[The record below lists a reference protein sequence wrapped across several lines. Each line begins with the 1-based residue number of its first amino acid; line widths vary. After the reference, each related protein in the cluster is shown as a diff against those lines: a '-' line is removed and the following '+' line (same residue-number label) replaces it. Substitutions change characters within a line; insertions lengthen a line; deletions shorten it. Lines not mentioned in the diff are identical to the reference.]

1 MNDDE
6 KILQACRLRDEGEF
20 LAARREFMEI
30 AEHTEDS
37 VTKASTLL
45 YNIPVL
51 AALGEFELAAD
62 HIADVARILE
72 SERKTALHTQDAE
85 QQLRFLE
92 VEFDLKDAYLA
103 WAGGK
108 NQEAANK
115 FSRLLVKHSEE
126 FRKPEFRLGQEI
138 AKARYAFVL
147 ADLGRW
153 QEDFPILKEAESF
166 DMFQEGVAYHLG
178 HCYLTAGDYVL
189 AEEKLDK
196 ALHLGLP
203 ENLKYRAF
211 CELGMTNYQLAN
223 YARAKEFL
231 EQGAAIADK
240 VYIQK
245 SQI

>member
-62 HIADVARILE
+62 HIAEVARILE

-92 VEFDLKDAYLA
+92 VEFDLEDAYLA

-108 NQEAANK
+108 NQEAATK

-126 FRKPEFRLGQEI
+126 FRKPEFRLGDREGAI
-138 AKARYAFVL
+138 RIRVGRLRTL
-147 ADLGRW
+147 AGGFSNSKRLN
-153 QEDFPILKEAESF
+153 
-166 DMFQEGVAYHLG
+166 HLTCFKRASPTIWG
-178 HCYLTAGDYVL
+178 TA
-189 AEEKLDK
+189 
-196 ALHLGLP
+196 
-203 ENLKYRAF
+203 
-211 CELGMTNYQLAN
+211 T
-223 YARAKEFL
+223 
-231 EQGAAIADK
+231 
-240 VYIQK
+240 
-245 SQI
+245 